1 MKRRQFRLVLEP
13 APEEV
18 VRLTQLHRY
27 AGDVAGRGRAP
38 IGGVLAEYI
47 VGLFPQRDPRQVLDG
62 LLGKGDAGWSLG
74 TAPGQGRTLI
84 IQTTEAGAAVSA
96 VARILE
102 QIAPGTLLRPM
113 FYEPLPL
120 QGLSE
125 HRRSLH

>member
-13 APEEV
+13 APEEG
-18 VRLTQLHRY
+18 VRLTQLHHY
-27 AGDVAGRGRAP
+27 AGDVAGRGRGP
-38 IGGVLAEYI
+38 IGGVLDEYI
-47 VGLFPQRDPRQVLDG
+47 AGLFPQGAPRQVLDG
-62 LLGKGDAGWSLG
+62 LLGKGGAGWSLG

-102 QIAPGTLLRPM
+102 QIAPNALLRPM
-113 FYEPLPL
+113 IYEPLPL
-120 QGLSE
+120 QNPSE

>member
-18 VRLTQLHRY
+18 VRLAQLHRY

-47 VGLFPQRDPRQVLDG
+47 ASLFPQRDPRQVLDG

-74 TAPGQGRTLI
+74 TAPGQGRSLI
-84 IQTTEAGAAVSA
+84 IQTTEAGVAVSA
-96 VARILE
+96 IARILE
-102 QIAPGTLLRPM
+102 QLAPGALLRPM
-113 FYEPLPL
+113 IYEPLPL
-120 QGLSE
+120 ENPSE
-125 HRRSLH
+125 HRGSLH

>member
-27 AGDVAGRGRAP
+27 ASDVAGRGRAP
-38 IGGVLAEYI
+38 IGGVLVEYI
-47 VGLFPQRDPRQVLDG
+47 AGLFPQRDPRQVLDG
-62 LLGKGDAGWSLG
+62 LLGEGDAGWSLG
-74 TAPGQGRTLI
+74 IAPDQGRSLV
-84 IQTTEAGAAVSA
+84 IQTTEAGVAVSA

-113 FYEPLPL
+113 IYEPLPL

>member
-1 MKRRQFRLVLEP
+1 MRRRQFRLLLEP
-13 APEEV
+13 APQEV
-18 VRLTQLHRY
+18 VCLTQLHRY
-27 AGDVAGRGRAP
+27 AGDVAGRRRAP
-38 IGGVLAEYI
+38 IGEELAEYI
-47 VGLFPQRDPRQVLDG
+47 AGLFPQRDPRQVLDG

-113 FYEPLPL
+113 IYEPLPL

>member
-18 VRLTQLHRY
+18 VRLTQLYHY
-27 AGDVAGRGRAP
+27 AGDLAGRGRAP

-47 VGLFPQRDPRQVLDG
+47 AGLFPQRDPRQVLDG

-84 IQTTEAGAAVSA
+84 IQTTEAGVAVSA

-113 FYEPLPL
+113 IYEPLPL

>member
-13 APEEV
+13 GLEEV

-27 AGDVAGRGRAP
+27 AGDVAGRGSAP
-38 IGGVLAEYI
+38 IGGVRAEYI
-47 VGLFPQRDPRQVLDG
+47 AGLFPQRDPRQVLDG

-84 IQTTEAGAAVSA
+84 IQTTEAGVAVSA

-120 QGLSE
+120 QNPSE

>member
-47 VGLFPQRDPRQVLDG
+47 ACLFPQRDPHQVLDG
-62 LLGKGDAGWSLG
+62 LLGKRDAGWSLG
-74 TAPGQGRTLI
+74 TAPGQGGPLI
-84 IQTTEAGAAVSA
+84 IQTTEAGVAVSA

-102 QIAPGTLLRPM
+102 QIAPGTLLRPI

-120 QGLSE
+120 ENPSE

>member
-18 VRLTQLHRY
+18 VRLTRLLRY
-27 AGDVAGRGRAP
+27 AGDGAGRGRP
-38 IGGVLAEYI
+38 SIGGGRAEDM
-47 VGLFPQRDPRQVLDG
+47 GALSPQKEPRQVLDG

-84 IQTTEAGAAVSA
+84 IQTTEAGVAVSA

-102 QIAPGTLLRPM
+102 QIAPNTLLRPM
-113 FYEPLPL
+113 IYEPLLL
-120 QGLSE
+120 QNPSE

>member
-47 VGLFPQRDPRQVLDG
+47 AGLFPQKDPHQVLDG

-84 IQTTEAGAAVSA
+84 IQTTGSRPSMWCRIGCGQRAAFS
-96 VARILE
+96 
-102 QIAPGTLLRPM
+102 G
-113 FYEPLPL
+113 
-120 QGLSE
+120 GLGCN
-125 HRRSLH
+125 L

>member
-1 MKRRQFRLVLEP
+1 
-13 APEEV
+13 EV

-84 IQTTEAGAAVSA
+84 IQTTEAGVAVSA

-102 QIAPGTLLRPM
+102 QIAPNTLLRPM
-113 FYEPLPL
+113 IYEPLPL
-120 QGLSE
+120 QNPSE

>member
-27 AGDVAGRGRAP
+27 ASDVKGRGRAP

-47 VGLFPQRDPRQVLDG
+47 AGLFPQRDPRQVLDG

-84 IQTTEAGAAVSA
+84 IQTTGAGAAVP
-96 VARILE
+96 V
-102 QIAPGTLLRPM
+102 
-113 FYEPLPL
+113 
-120 QGLSE
+120 
-125 HRRSLH
+125 HRTPCRA

>member
-120 QGLSE
+120 QNPSE

>member
-74 TAPGQGRTLI
+74 TTPGQGRTLI
-84 IQTTEAGAAVSA
+84 IQTTEAGVAVSA
-96 VARILE
+96 IARILE
-102 QIAPGTLLRPM
+102 QIAPWALLRPM
-113 FYEPLPL
+113 IYEPLPL
-120 QGLSE
+120 QNPSE

>member
-47 VGLFPQRDPRQVLDG
+47 ASLFPQRDPRQVLDG

-84 IQTTEAGAAVSA
+84 IQTTEAGVAVSA

-102 QIAPGTLLRPM
+102 QIAPNTLLRPM
-113 FYEPLPL
+113 IYEPLPL

>member
-27 AGDVAGRGRAP
+27 AGDVAGRGRVP

-47 VGLFPQRDPRQVLDG
+47 AGLFPQRDPRQVLDG

-84 IQTTEAGAAVSA
+84 IQTTEAGVAVSA
-96 VARILE
+96 IARILE
-102 QIAPGTLLRPM
+102 QIAPDALLRPM
-113 FYEPLPL
+113 IYKPLPL

>member
-27 AGDVAGRGRAP
+27 ASDVAGRGRAP
-38 IGGVLAEYI
+38 IGSVLAEYI
-47 VGLFPQRDPRQVLDG
+47 AGLFPQRDPRQVLDG

-74 TAPGQGRTLI
+74 TAQGKGRTLI
-84 IQTTEAGAAVSA
+84 IQTTEAGVAVSA

-102 QIAPGTLLRPM
+102 QIAPNTLLRPM
-113 FYEPLPL
+113 IYEPFPL
-120 QGLSE
+120 QSLSE

>member
-1 MKRRQFRLVLEP
+1 MRRRQFRLVLEL
-13 APEEV
+13 ASEEV

-27 AGDVAGRGRAP
+27 AGDVEGRGRAP

-47 VGLFPQRDPRQVLDG
+47 SGLFPQRDPRQVLDG

-84 IQTTEAGAAVSA
+84 IQTTEAGVAVSA

-102 QIAPGTLLRPM
+102 QIAPNTLLRPM
-113 FYEPLPL
+113 IYEPLPL